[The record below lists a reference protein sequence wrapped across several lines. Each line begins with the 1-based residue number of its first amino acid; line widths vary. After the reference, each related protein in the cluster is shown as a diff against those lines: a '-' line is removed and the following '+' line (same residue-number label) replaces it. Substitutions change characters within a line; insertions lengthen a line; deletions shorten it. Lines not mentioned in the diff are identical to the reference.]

1 MINKSKK
8 RIIVTVV
15 TFCIIVSVCIFM
27 IPYKMTPQKRLADFE
42 YTCDTIEASLH
53 QLNDYEMLYNINY
66 EELKTEYG
74 ELISS
79 CENDAEFY
87 HLMKS
92 FLNAIPSVHTTLIF
106 PDEYAYSQSGGYNSV
121 QQTKSLGVQKQAEHF
136 SSELAENACKYS
148 DAKYY
153 LANYMDGKYYF
164 LSDDDSKIVEIDSI
178 NGQEPDL
185 FILDIQSIFKIGYD
199 HINSKPFYSAVVF
212 NDKYGDKSVISGHYT
227 DGTKFEKELYYSL
240 FASDI
245 ISWTANDFENKKFK
259 SENAAPSDPYNLH
272 IEKEND
278 ISYISISSFSAAAA
292 EKIKEKVS
300 LAAQCKNVIID
311 LRGNTGGVSRTEIN
325 SLFVPLLTNN
335 ITFENIF
342 NFDVNK
348 STEHITPKIADS
360 DSIITET
367 IEITGNKGVFSE
379 KYNVIGESET
389 EHNLFVLIDY
399 NTISAGDEAASFVKQ
414 YGLGALIGNNTAGE
428 GRTGSYLTA
437 VLPNSRLV
445 FNYNFGYNGIDGKDN
460 SVYGTAPDIYSQN
473 GIEQYIKKLALDNSL
488 SFENRLIWDNVLI
501 ETLELIKEKANAE

>member
-92 FLNAIPSVHTTLIF
+92 FLNAIPSVHTTLIV

-153 LANYMDGKYYF
+153 LANYVDGKYYF

-199 HINSKPFYSAVVF
+199 HIRACS
-212 NDKYGDKSVISGHYT
+212 H
-227 DGTKFEKELYYSL
+227 
-240 FASDI
+240 
-245 ISWTANDFENKKFK
+245 
-259 SENAAPSDPYNLH
+259 
-272 IEKEND
+272 
-278 ISYISISSFSAAAA
+278 
-292 EKIKEKVS
+292 
-300 LAAQCKNVIID
+300 
-311 LRGNTGGVSRTEIN
+311 
-325 SLFVPLLTNN
+325 
-335 ITFENIF
+335 
-342 NFDVNK
+342 
-348 STEHITPKIADS
+348 
-360 DSIITET
+360 
-367 IEITGNKGVFSE
+367 
-379 KYNVIGESET
+379 
-389 EHNLFVLIDY
+389 
-399 NTISAGDEAASFVKQ
+399 
-414 YGLGALIGNNTAGE
+414 
-428 GRTGSYLTA
+428 
-437 VLPNSRLV
+437 
-445 FNYNFGYNGIDGKDN
+445 
-460 SVYGTAPDIYSQN
+460 
-473 GIEQYIKKLALDNSL
+473 
-488 SFENRLIWDNVLI
+488 
-501 ETLELIKEKANAE
+501 